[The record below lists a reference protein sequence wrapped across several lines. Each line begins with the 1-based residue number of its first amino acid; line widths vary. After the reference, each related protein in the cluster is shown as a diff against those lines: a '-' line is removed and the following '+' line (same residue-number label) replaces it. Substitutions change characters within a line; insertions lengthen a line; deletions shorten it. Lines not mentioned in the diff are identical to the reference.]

1 MTLLSLRARPRGRNR
16 DGNPGAGHNGS
27 DALMCDIADANLI
40 PFLRI

>member
-16 DGNPGAGHNGS
+16 DRPPGVWPDRL

-40 PFLRI
+40 PFLRV